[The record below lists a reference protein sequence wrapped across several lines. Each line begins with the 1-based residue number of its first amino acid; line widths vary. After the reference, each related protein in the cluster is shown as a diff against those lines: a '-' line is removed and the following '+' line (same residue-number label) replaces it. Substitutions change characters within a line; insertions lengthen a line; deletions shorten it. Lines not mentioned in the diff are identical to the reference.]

1 MKSPLFIG
9 RDEQKAIFTDALN
22 SDRSEFIVVY
32 GRRRVG
38 KTYLIKNVL
47 GKRIDFEMTGIQ
59 NGDLSDQLENFAEK
73 LQEFSGSDSFEKP
86 KSWMNAFSQLKKYL
100 SSTKSNRKKILFL
113 DELPWI
119 DSHKSKFLGMLGH
132 FWNDWAIYNNIVLV
146 VCGSAASWMIK
157 NVLNHKGGL
166 HNRATQYIPLQPF
179 TLSETERFLKAKK
192 IKVNRYQ
199 VVQLYMALGGIP
211 YYLELLK
218 PNQSIPQNIDRLCF
232 DTNGFLRDE
241 FDRLFKSLFDKAEN
255 HITVVK
261 ALAKKWKGLTRNEI
275 SAATG
280 LSNGGSLTRI
290 LDELEKS
297 AFIQIH
303 YPYEKKKKGTLYR
316 LIDNYSLFYLKLISQ
331 RSLRNQK
338 NVFLKIFSNQKFQVW
353 SGYAFE
359 NTCFIHHQQI
369 TQGLGIASISHEFS
383 SFQFIG
389 NNTYPGIQIDL
400 LIDRAD
406 GVINLCEIK
415 FSNGEYRLTPSY
427 KSQLRERAITFSDLT
442 KNRKSIF
449 ITLMTTYG
457 LVKQEEHL
465 DVIQNVLTL
474 DHLFKPL

>member
-9 RDEQKAIFTDALN
+9 RDEQKAIFKEALN
-22 SDRSEFIVVY
+22 SEKSEFVVVY

-47 GKRIDFEMTGIQ
+47 RNNIDFEMTGIQ
-59 NGDLSDQLENFAEK
+59 RGDRGDQLENFSEK
-73 LQEFSGSDSFEKP
+73 LEEFSGDENLKKP
-86 KSWMNAFSQLKKYL
+86 TSWLKAFSQLKKYL
-100 SSTKSNRKKILFL
+100 SSKNKNKKKILFF

-119 DSHKSKFLGMLGH
+119 DTHKSKFLSMLGH
-132 FWNDWAIYNNIVLV
+132 FWNDWAIYNHVVLV

-157 NVLNHKGGL
+157 NVLNDKGGL
-166 HNRATQYIPLQPF
+166 HNRTTQYIPLQPF
-179 TLSETERFLKAKK
+179 TLFETERFLKAKK

-218 PNQSIPQNIDRLCF
+218 PDQSIPQNIDRLCF
-232 DTNGFLRDE
+232 DANGFLRDE

-261 ALAKKWKGLTRNEI
+261 ALAEKWKGLTRKEI
-275 SAATG
+275 ATATG
-280 LSNGGSLTRI
+280 LSNSGGLTRI

-303 YPYEKKKKGTLYR
+303 YPYGKKKKGSLYR
-316 LIDNYSLFYLKLISQ
+316 LIDNYSLFYLKLIAQ
-331 RSLRNQK
+331 RNLRNQK
-338 NVFLKIFSNQKFQVW
+338 NVFLKIFSNQTFRVW

-359 NTCFIHHQQI
+359 NTCFVHHQQI
-369 TQGLGIASISHEFS
+369 ANGLGITSILHEFS

-389 NNTYPGIQIDL
+389 NETYAGLQIDL

-415 FSNGEYRLTPSY
+415 FTNGTYKLTSAY
-427 KSQLRERAITFSDLT
+427 KSKLRERVNTFSEIT
-442 KNRKSIF
+442 KNRKSIYL
-449 ITLMTTYG
+449 TLITTYG
-457 LVKQEEHL
+457 LNNQDSHL

-474 DHLFKPL
+474 DDLFKP